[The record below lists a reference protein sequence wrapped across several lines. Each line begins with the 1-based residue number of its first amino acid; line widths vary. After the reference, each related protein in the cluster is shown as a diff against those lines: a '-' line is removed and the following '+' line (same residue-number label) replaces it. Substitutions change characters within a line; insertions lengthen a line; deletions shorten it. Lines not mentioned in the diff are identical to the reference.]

1 MLNIIFGSLF
11 LLCIAG
17 GLISQNSTKIT
28 INNQDVTPVFKEFMN
43 REAPGYAT
51 YQVVIAVVNLALSL
65 VFILSGIGMLQ
76 LAQWG
81 RILGLVGASL
91 AILVEIGS
99 GLYQLLV
106 INPAITKFFAMVQ
119 DPLGFFGA
127 FPKIIGTVTIIVAL
141 IAIGCNVLLL
151 IALLLNTSARAFSGA
166 GRQDYDYEDREDED
180 WGDRSPSRRRARQ
193 DEEEDEEPY
202 QRHRPVSD
210 EGAPP
215 RRRPAQPEDEDDEDE
230 GGDPRFRAPSRGR

>member
-11 LLCIAG
+11 LLCILG
-17 GLISQNSTKIT
+17 SLTQNNAKIT
-28 INNQDVTPVFKEFMN
+28 IKNQDVTPVFKEFMN
-43 REAPGYAT
+43 REAPGYAA
-51 YQVVIAVVNLALSL
+51 YQVIIAVVNLALA
-65 VFILSGIGMLQ
+65 VTFILSGIGMLQ

-81 RILGLVGASL
+81 RILGLVCASL

-141 IAIGCNVLLL
+141 IAIGYNVLLL

-166 GRQDYDYEDREDED
+166 GREDYDYEDGEDEG
-180 WGDRSPSRRRARQ
+180 WGDSSPSRRRAPQ
-193 DEEEDEEPY
+193 DQEQNEEPY
-202 QRHRPVSD
+202 QRRRPVSD

-215 RRRPAQPEDEDDEDE
+215 RRRPARPEDEDDEDG
-230 GGDPRFRAPSRGR
+230 GGDPRFRAPRPGR